1 MENENKLLD
10 HLRWVTGELAQAR
23 QTLRETAERA
33 AEPIAI
39 VGMACRFPG
48 GVDTPEEL
56 WRLLTD
62 ERDAVGE
69 FPADRGWDL
78 ASLHHPDPEHAGT
91 SYVREGGFLAD
102 AAGFDADF
110 FGISPRE
117 ALAMDPQ
124 QRLALETAW
133 EAVERAGMD
142 PKSLRGTDVGVYLGT
157 NGQDYISAARPLL
170 HRVEGHGG
178 TGIAGSVLSGRIAY
192 TLGLRGPAAT
202 VDTACSAS
210 LVALHWAMRALRG
223 GECAMALAG
232 GVTVMSS
239 PATFVE
245 FSRQRGLAPDGRCKP
260 FAAAADGTGWGEGA
274 GMLLLERLSDARRHG
289 HPVLAVLRG
298 SAVNQD
304 GASSAL
310 TAPNGPAQ
318 VRVIQAAL
326 ADARLSPADVDLL
339 EAHGTGTVLGDPIEA
354 QALLTAYGHS
364 RTAPAWL
371 GSVKSNLGHTQA
383 AAGVAGVLKT
393 VLALRHGLLPR
404 TLHVDAPTPK
414 VDWSAGAVRLLTE
427 ARPWPAGDRPRR
439 AAVSAFGVS
448 GTNAH
453 VIVEQAPDAPDAS
466 DASDGRETPGAA
478 DGSAAPGAVAWPLSG
493 RTEAALRAQAAKLAA
508 HLADRPGDRPQDVAL
523 ALATTRSAFA
533 HRAVV
538 VGADR
543 DGLLRG
549 LAALAAGEPAPGVV
563 RGTAGPAGRVAFV
576 FPGQG
581 AQWTG
586 MALELADAFPEFA
599 ARLDECGAALAPHAD
614 WSLRDVLAD
623 PAALERVD
631 VVQPALWAVM
641 VSLAAL
647 WRAHGVEPAAVVGH
661 SQGEIAAA
669 CVAGALTLE
678 DAALLVTA
686 RARALRALTGRGG
699 MVSLPLAEAAARE
712 TIAPWG
718 ERLSVAAVNGPA
730 ATVVSGD
737 AAALDEL
744 LTRAE
749 RDGLRARRIP
759 VDYASHSA
767 HVEAVRAEVLA
778 ATAAVA
784 PRATSIAFVS
794 SVTGEILDTAGLD
807 AAYWYRN
814 LREPVRFDRA
824 ARALLDAGFTTFV
837 EASAHPVL
845 TAALQETDPAVLAVG
860 SLRRDDGGPARF
872 LGSLAEAAVRGV
884 PVDWRPA
891 LPGARPVPLP
901 TYAFQ
906 RERLWLA
913 DTGADPRGR
922 GGEDSAFW
930 SAVHGSADELAAVL
944 GADPAARE
952 PLAAVHPLLAAWHE
966 RRADETA
973 VDSWRYRVDWAPLPA
988 APAAAAPGGRWLA
1001 LAADDPWSEA
1011 VVAALAARMD
1021 LTRIPAYDPDRVAE
1035 LTAGAA
1041 GVIAVLRPGDPD
1053 PLPGLLALVQA
1064 HDRADGGLPL
1074 WCVTRGAV
1082 ATGPADTP
1090 ADPATAQIWGFGR
1103 VAALERPQSWGGLID
1118 LPADGAP
1125 AVRTAEDRA
1134 PGGGE
1139 GTPDA
1144 RTAHGVPD
1152 VRTADGAPDAPAAGG
1167 TVAAGGTGGA
1177 PGAHPADGAADAR
1190 TATAVLDARVA
1201 DRLAAVL
1208 AGPEDQV
1215 AVRGS
1220 GAFGRRLH
1228 RAPAGGAA
1236 PAWRPTGTVL
1246 VTGGTGG
1253 LGAHV
1258 ARWLA
1263 RAGAER
1269 LVLTGRRGPE
1279 APGAGELAAELTALG
1294 AEVDVVACDAAD
1306 RDALARVLAEH
1317 PVTAVFHLAGVE
1329 RYRPLDELTRADLA
1343 EVAAAK
1349 VTGAVLLDELTRDRE
1364 LSAFVLFTSGAGVWG
1379 SSGQAA
1385 YAAANAHLDALAAR
1399 RRAEGLPAT
1408 AVAWGHWDG
1417 AGMSD
1422 GPARAQMLRWGLPA
1436 MAPHRAVAAL
1446 AGALARD
1453 EASLVVAAVDWPV
1466 FAPTFTLARRSPL
1479 LAGLPEAADPADTA
1493 PAPATP
1499 AAALDRAAL
1508 LDLVLAETGAV
1519 LGHISAAA
1527 LPAGRAFQELGFDS
1541 LTAVELRNRLR
1552 DATGLALP
1560 ATLVFDHPTPEAL
1573 ADRLAAE
1580 LDGGLTAAPPTA
1592 APAPA
1597 PAPAQA
1603 ADADDPI
1610 VVVGM
1615 GCRFPGGADSP
1626 ERLWDLVAAGRDAM
1640 TGFPTDR
1647 GWDVTDA
1654 GFTKVGGF
1662 LDAAG
1667 AFDAA
1672 FFGISPREATGM
1684 DPQQRLLLET
1694 AWETVE
1700 RAGIDPATLRGSRTG
1715 VFVGYGGQDYLTSL
1729 YGTPDELQGHLL
1741 TGTSGS
1747 VVSGRLAYVLGLEG
1761 PAVTVDTACSSSLVA
1776 LHWAIRALR
1785 SGECDLALAGGVTV
1799 MATPGVFVEFGR
1811 QGGLAADG
1819 RCKAF
1824 ADAADGT
1831 GWGEGAG
1838 LLLVE
1843 RLSDARRNGHRVL
1856 AVVRGS
1862 AVNSDGASNGL
1873 TAPNGPSQQR
1883 VIRAALADGGLT
1895 PADVDAVEAHGT
1907 GTALGDPIEAQA
1919 LQAVYGQD
1927 RDRPLWIGSV
1937 KSNLGHTQA
1946 ASGAAGLIKTV
1957 MALRHGVL
1965 PATLHVDRPSAQ
1977 VDWTR
1982 GAVSVL
1988 TETTPWPETGVPRRA
2003 AVSSFGVSGTNAHV
2017 VLEQAPPAARTAPAG
2032 DGGPVPWL
2040 VSGRTP
2046 EAVRAQVERLTEDLA
2061 GHPDPVAVARAL
2073 ATTRTAFEYRVAAT
2087 GSDTTAL
2094 LDALAEARP
2103 VAARP
2108 GRTAFLCTG
2117 QGAQR
2122 VGMGAGLYA
2131 AHPAYADAFDA
2142 VCAEFDR
2149 LLDRPL
2155 RDLVLSGP
2163 ADVLDRTAYAQP
2175 ALFAVET
2182 ALAALLR
2189 HWGVTPDLLA
2199 GHSLG
2204 EITAAHLAGVLSLPD
2219 AAALVAARGRLMD
2232 ALPAGG
2238 AMVAVEA
2245 DEDRVRPL
2253 LGDDVSLAA
2262 VNGPRALVLSGREP
2276 AVTEAADRLAAE
2288 GCRTRRL
2295 RVSHAFHSAL
2305 MDPMLAEFRAT
2316 VAALDL
2322 RAPSVP
2328 VVSALTGR
2336 PLTAEEARSPEH
2348 WVRHVRDTVRFH
2360 DAVAG
2365 LAAAGAVR
2373 YLELGPDGVL
2383 TALAQSGLPPAEADE
2398 RDPLAVPLLRA
2409 GRPEPETLTDAL
2421 ARAAA
2426 DGLPVDWH
2434 GYFTGRGGGTVDL
2447 PTYAFRREHYWLP
2460 AGSGTGTAS
2469 AGHPLLSAA
2478 VDLPD
2483 GGLVLTGRLSPAAR
2497 PWLAEHTVRGTALLP
2512 GTALLDLALAAAGRV
2527 AAPGVPELILEAP
2540 LVLPADGAVEVRVTV
2555 GAAEA
2560 DGRRTLALHSRTAD
2574 GDWTRHATGALGEVP
2589 GEPAVTGAWPPADA
2603 RPADLGALY
2612 GRLTDAG
2619 FGYGP
2624 AFQGLRAAWRRG
2636 EGPAAEVYAE
2646 AELPAGVPDADRC
2659 AVHPALLDAVLHAI
2673 GVGGLIT
2680 DPAHGGLPFA
2690 WSGVRVFAPGTRAVR
2705 ARLSR
2710 AGAEGALAV
2719 ELYDADGLPVAAI
2732 GSLRLRPPAAPA
2744 VPDALFET
2752 AWVPVEQGAAP
2763 ARRIALLGTDTAL
2776 AAGLTAAGATLVDAA
2791 DAPGLLVLPVAT
2803 DPGADPVTETH
2814 RATAA
2819 VLTALR
2825 DLLADGASTAR
2836 LAVVTRGALALSA
2849 EESPDPAARAVWG
2862 LVRTA
2867 QTEHPDRI
2875 VLADLDAMDVS
2886 GALDV
2891 SASAASDGS
2900 AGVSGSVDASGSA
2913 GSVGVLTTGAASV
2926 RALPAALTCGEPQV
2940 AVRSGVVSAPRL
2952 TRAGA
2957 DALVLP
2963 DGGWRLQPGST
2974 GTVDG
2979 LTAVPHTDAPLAEG
2993 EVRVAVRAVGVTFR
3007 DVLSVLGL
3015 YPGAP
3020 QPLGIEAAGT
3030 VTETGPGVTDLAAGD
3045 RVFGLLPGS
3054 MGSAAV
3060 ADRRLLAPVPDDW
3073 SFTRAAAVPSAFLTA
3088 WFALHDVARVRAGDR
3103 VLVHAAAGGVG
3114 MAAVQVA
3121 RLLGAEV
3128 FATASPGK
3136 HGVLRGMGLD
3146 EAHVASSRDTG
3157 FADRFPRMDVVLN
3170 SLAGEFVDAS
3180 LRLLGPGG
3188 RFVELGKTDLR
3199 DPAGITYRAVDLAD
3213 AGPDRIQEMLT
3224 DLLALLAAG
3233 DLAHL
3238 PVRGVPMGR
3247 AREAF
3252 RFMAQARH
3260 TGKLV
3265 LTTAP
3270 YGDGTVL
3277 ITGGTGTLGGLVA
3290 RHLVT
3295 EHGVRDLLLVG
3306 RRGTEP
3312 PAVADLRAAG
3322 ARVRV
3327 AACDVSDRAA
3337 LGALLA
3343 DVEPPLTAV
3352 VHAAGVLDD
3361 GTLAS
3366 LTPERLTAV
3375 LRPKA
3380 DAAWHLHELTAGTDL
3395 SAFVL
3400 FSSAAGTF
3408 GAPGQGNYAAANTA
3422 LDALAEHRR
3431 ARGLPAV
3438 SLAWGPWAAE
3448 SAMTGG
3454 LSGGD
3459 RARMTRAGVRPLT
3472 AAEAL
3477 ALLDAA
3483 CRTTSGALAALRLD
3497 TAALTAG
3504 PGAPHAL
3511 LRDLVRRPAGPA
3523 REDTAAQPA
3532 LPERLAGL
3540 GEEQRR
3546 RAVLDVV
3553 RRGAAAVLGHTRVSA
3568 VDTARGFLDLGFDS
3582 LTAVELRNRLT
3593 EATGVRLAA
3602 TVVFDHPTPAALARH
3617 LLTELAPRIQ
3627 AARTAAPAAGDPD
3640 AELRAAIAA
3649 IPLDRLR
3656 QAGLLDELARL
3667 AGLAV
3672 PPQDHPAQ
3680 QQPAPDDH
3688 ADDPADGPEDDGPDE
3703 LMDALDDMSIDD
3715 LIRIA
3720 HDERPRG
3727 N

>member
-33 AEPIAI
+33 TEPIAI

-48 GVDTPEEL
+48 GVSTPEDL
-56 WRLLTD
+56 WRLLAD

-102 AAGFDADF
+102 VAGFDADF

-133 EAVERAGMD
+133 EAVERAGLD

-170 HRVEGHGG
+170 HQVEGHGG
-178 TGIAGSVLSGRIAY
+178 TGIAGSVLSGRVAY

-223 GECAMALAG
+223 GECTMALAG

-245 FSRQRGLAPDGRCKP
+245 FSRQRGLASDGRCKP

-274 GMLLLERLSDARRHG
+274 GMLLLERLSDAQRLG

-326 ADARLSPADVDLL
+326 ADARLAPADVDLL

-354 QALLTAYGHS
+354 QALLTAYGQN

-371 GSVKSNLGHTQA
+371 GSVKSNVGHTQA

-393 VLALRHGLLPR
+393 VLALRHGVLPR

-439 AAVSAFGVS
+439 AGVSAFGVS

-453 VIVEQAPDAPDAS
+453 VIVEQAPETAAEAP
-466 DASDGRETPGAA
+466 AA
-478 DGSAAPGAVAWPLSG
+478 VGGPVPWVLSG
-493 RTEAALRAQAAKLAA
+493 RTESALRAQAAALAA
-508 HLADRPGDRPQDVAL
+508 HLAQRPGDRPRDVAL
-523 ALATTRSAFA
+523 SLATTRSAFE

-538 VGADR
+538 VGADT
-543 DGLLRG
+543 DDLLRG
-549 LAALAAGEPAPGVV
+549 VAAVAAGEPAPGVV
-563 RGTAGPAGRVAFV
+563 RGTAGHLGRIAFV

-581 AQWTG
+581 SQWTG
-586 MALELADAFPEFA
+586 MARELADTSPEFA
-599 ARLDECGAALAPHAD
+599 ARLDECDAALAPHVD
-614 WSLRDVLAD
+614 WSLRDVLGDA
-623 PAALERVD
+623 AALERVD

-647 WRAHGVEPAAVVGH
+647 WQAHGVEPAAVVGH

-669 CVAGALTLE
+669 CVAGALSLE

-712 TIAPWG
+712 VIAPWG
-718 ERLSVAAVNGPA
+718 DRLSVAAVNGPA

-744 LTRAE
+744 LDRAE
-749 RDGLRARRIP
+749 RDGLRAKRLP

-778 ATAAVA
+778 ATAAVT
-784 PRATSIAFVS
+784 PRATGTAFVS
-794 SVTGEILDTAGLD
+794 SVTGAVLDTTGLD

-814 LREPVRFDRA
+814 LREPVRFDLA
-824 ARALLDAGFTTFV
+824 GRALLDAGFTTFIEV
-837 EASAHPVL
+837 SAHPVL

-872 LGSLAEAAVRGV
+872 LASLAEAAVRGV

-891 LPGARPVPLP
+891 LTAARTVPLP

-906 RERLWLA
+906 RERLWLEEDA
-913 DTGADPRGR
+913 GPVTPERGR
-922 GGEDSAFW
+922 EDSAFW
-930 SAVHGSADELAAVL
+930 AAVHGSADELAAVL

-952 PLAAVHPLLAAWHE
+952 PIAAVHPLLAAWHE
-966 RRADETA
+966 RRADASA
-973 VDSWRYRVDWAPLPA
+973 VDSWRYRVDWTPLTASPSA
-988 APAAAAPGGRWLA
+988 GAPAGRWLVV
-1001 LAADDPWSEA
+1001 AADDPWSDA
-1011 VVAALAARMD
+1011 VVTALADRMD
-1021 LTRIPAYDPDRVAE
+1021 LTRVPAYDPYTVAE
-1035 LTAGAA
+1035 LTAGTA
-1041 GVIAVLRPGDPD
+1041 GVVAVLRPDDPD
-1053 PLPGLLALVQA
+1053 PLPGLLALVRA

-1118 LPADGAP
+1118 LPAGA
-1125 AVRTAEDRA
+1125 AVTGGAL
-1134 PGGGE
+1134 PGATGAD

-1144 RTAHGVPD
+1144 RM
-1152 VRTADGAPDAPAAGG
+1152 AG
-1167 TVAAGGTGGA
+1167 
-1177 PGAHPADGAADAR
+1177 D
-1190 TATAVLDARVA
+1190 VLDARLA
-1201 DRLAAVL
+1201 DRLVAAL
-1208 AGPEDQV
+1208 AGTEDQV
-1215 AVRGS
+1215 AVRAS
-1220 GAFGRRLH
+1220 GAFGRRLR
-1228 RAPAGGAA
+1228 RAPAGGTT
-1236 PAWRPTGTVL
+1236 PDWSPTGTTL

-1263 RAGAER
+1263 RAGAEH

-1279 APGAGELAAELTALG
+1279 APGAAELAAELTALG
-1294 AEVDVVACDAAD
+1294 ARVDIVACDVAD

-1317 PVTAVFHLAGVE
+1317 PVDAVFHLAGIE
-1329 RYRPLDELTRADLA
+1329 RYRPLDELTPADLT

-1349 VTGAVLLDELTRDRE
+1349 VTGALLLDELTRDRQ

-1385 YAAANAHLDALAAR
+1385 YAAANTHLDALAAR

-1453 EASLVVAAVDWPV
+1453 EASLVVADIDWPV

-1493 PAPATP
+1493 PAPAAP
-1499 AAALDRAAL
+1499 ADRLDRAAL

-1519 LGHISAAA
+1519 LGHASGTG

-1552 DATGLALP
+1552 DATGLPLP

-1573 ADRLAAE
+1573 AERLAGELTGGQPAE
-1580 LDGGLTAAPPTA
+1580 APGST
-1592 APAPA
+1592 PAPA
-1597 PAPAQA
+1597 AVT
-1603 ADADDPI
+1603 DDDPI
-1610 VVVGM
+1610 VIVGM

-1640 TGFPTDR
+1640 TGFPADR
-1647 GWDVTDA
+1647 GWDVTDT
-1654 GFTKVGGF
+1654 GYTKVGGF

-1667 AFDAA
+1667 AFDAG

-1700 RAGIDPATLRGSRTG
+1700 RAGIDPASLRGSRTG

-1761 PAVTVDTACSSSLVA
+1761 PAVTIDTACSSSLVA

-1927 RDRPLWIGSV
+1927 RERPLWIGSV

-1988 TETTPWPETGVPRRA
+1988 TESTPWPETDVPRRA

-2017 VLEQAPPAARTAPAG
+2017 VLEQAPPAEEAAPAG

-2046 EAVRAQVERLTEDLA
+2046 EAVRAQVERLRADLA

-2073 ATTRTAFEYRVAAT
+2073 ATTRTAFEYRVAAA
-2087 GSDTTAL
+2087 GSDTEAL

-2103 VAARP
+2103 VTARQ

-2155 RDLVLSGP
+2155 RELVLSGP

-2175 ALFAVET
+2175 ALFAVEV

-2189 HWGVTPDLLA
+2189 RWGVTPDLLA

-2238 AMVAVEA
+2238 TMVAVEA

-2262 VNGPRALVLSGREP
+2262 VNGPRALVLSGRED
-2276 AVTEAADRLAAE
+2276 AVDEVAARLAAE

-2305 MDPMLAEFRAT
+2305 MEPMLDEFRAT

-2336 PLTAEEARSPEH
+2336 PLTAEEARSPEY
-2348 WVRHVRDTVRFH
+2348 WARHVREAVRFH
-2360 DAVAG
+2360 DAVRG
-2365 LAAAGAVR
+2365 LAAEGAVR

-2383 TALAQSGLPPAEADE
+2383 TALAQSSLPPAEADE

-2426 DGLPVDWH
+2426 DGLPVDWA
-2434 GYFTGRGGGTVDL
+2434 GYFTGRGGTPVEL
-2447 PTYAFRREHYWLP
+2447 PTYAFQREHYWLP
-2460 AGSGTGTAS
+2460 VHSGDGTAS

-2497 PWLAEHTVRGTALLP
+2497 PWLAQHTVRGSALLP
-2512 GTALLDLALAAAGRV
+2512 GTALLDLALAAAGQA
-2527 AAPGVPELILEAP
+2527 AAPGVAELILEAP

-2555 GAAEA
+2555 GAAET
-2560 DGRRTLALHSRTAD
+2560 DGRRAIALHTRTGD
-2574 GDWTRHATGALGEVP
+2574 GDWTRHATGALGEAP
-2589 GEPAVTGAWPPADA
+2589 GEPTATGAWPPPDA

-2612 GRLTDAG
+2612 AGLADAG

-2624 AFQGLRAAWRRG
+2624 AYQGLRAAWRRG
-2636 EGPAAEVYAE
+2636 EGPAAEVFAE

-2659 AVHPALLDAVLHAI
+2659 PVHPALLDAVLHAI

-2690 WSGVRVFAPGTRAVR
+2690 WTGVRVFAPGTRAVR

-2710 AGAEGALAV
+2710 AGTEGALAV
-2719 ELYDADGLPVAAI
+2719 DLFDADGLPVAAI

-2752 AWVPVEQGAAP
+2752 AWAPVEQGTAP
-2763 ARRIALLGTDTAL
+2763 VRRLALLGADPAL
-2776 AAGLTAAGATLVDAA
+2776 TAGLTAAGAALA
-2791 DAPGLLVLPVAT
+2791 DATDRSAEVLVLPVVT
-2803 DPGADPVTETH
+2803 DPGAAPVAETH

-2819 VLTALR
+2819 VLAALR
-2825 DLLADGASTAR
+2825 DVLADEESTAR

-2849 EESPDPAARAVWG
+2849 EESPDAAARAVWG
-2862 LVRTA
+2862 LVRSA

-2875 VLADLDAMDVS
+2875 VLADLDATD
-2886 GALDV
+2886 
-2891 SASAASDGS
+2891 ASA
-2900 AGVSGSVDASGSA
+2900 
-2913 GSVGVLTTGAASV
+2913 

-2940 AVRSGVVSAPRL
+2940 AVRSGAVSAPRL

-2963 DGGWRLQPGST
+2963 DAGWRLRPGST

-2979 LTAVPHTDAPLAEG
+2979 MTAVPHADAPLADG

-3020 QPLGIEAAGT
+3020 QPLGIEAAGV
-3030 VTETGPGVTDLAAGD
+3030 VTETGPGVTDLAPGD

-3054 MGSAAV
+3054 MGSSAV
-3060 ADRRLLAPVPDDW
+3060 ADRRVLAPVPDGW
-3073 SFTRAAAVPSAFLTA
+3073 GFTRAASVPSAFLTA

-3128 FATASPGK
+3128 YATASPGK
-3136 HGVLRGMGLD
+3136 HGVLRAAGLD
-3146 EAHVASSRDTG
+3146 EAHVASSRDTE
-3157 FADRFPRMDVVLN
+3157 FARRFPEMDVVLN

-3180 LRLLGPGG
+3180 LRLLRTGG

-3199 DPAGITYRAVDLAD
+3199 TDTAGITYRAVDLAD

-3224 DLLALLAAG
+3224 ELLDRLAAG

-3238 PVRGVPMGR
+3238 PVRSVPMGR

-3277 ITGGTGTLGGLVA
+3277 VTGGTGTLGGLVA

-3295 EHGVRDLLLVG
+3295 EHGIRDLVLVG
-3306 RRGTEP
+3306 RQGAETP
-3312 PAVADLRAAG
+3312 VAAELRAAG

-3337 LGALLA
+3337 LAALLA
-3343 DVEPPLTAV
+3343 DIEPPLTAV

-3361 GTLAS
+3361 GTLTS
-3366 LTPERLTAV
+3366 LTPERLAAV

-3380 DAAWHLHELTAGTDL
+3380 DAAWHLHELTEDRDL

-3431 ARGLPAV
+3431 SRGLPAV

-3454 LSGGD
+3454 LSSGD
-3459 RARMTRAGVRPLT
+3459 RARMTRAGVRPL
-3472 AAEAL
+3472 AATEAL
-3477 ALLDAA
+3477 AVLDAA
-3483 CRTTSGALAALRLD
+3483 CRTGAGALAALRLD
-3497 TAALTAG
+3497 TAALTARTG
-3504 PGAPHAL
+3504 TPHAL

-3523 REDTAAQPA
+3523 RDDAENRPA

-3553 RRGAAAVLGHTRVSA
+3553 RRNAAAVLGHARASA

-3593 EATGVRLAA
+3593 EATGLRLSA
-3602 TVVFDHPTPAALARH
+3602 TAVFDHPTPAALARH
-3617 LLTELAPRIQ
+3617 LLAELEPQVRAAESALPSAP
-3627 AARTAAPAAGDPD
+3627 DPD
-3640 AELRAAIAA
+3640 ADLRGAIAA
-3649 IPLDRLR
+3649 IPLERLR

-3667 AGLAV
+3667 AGVAV
-3672 PPQDHPAQ
+3672 PAQDGPAQ
-3680 QQPAPDDH
+3680 QHAAPDDH
-3688 ADDPADGPEDDGPDE
+3688 PDDPADGPEDDGSDD

>member
-56 WRLLTD
+56 WRLMAD

-78 ASLHHPDPEHAGT
+78 ASLHHPDPEHTGT

-326 ADARLSPADVDLL
+326 ADARLAPADVDLL

-453 VIVEQAPDAPDAS
+453 VIVEQAPDAPDAT
-466 DASDGRETPGAA
+466 DASDGCEAPGAA

-508 HLADRPGDRPQDVAL
+508 HLADRPGDRPRDVAL
-523 ALATTRSAFA
+523 ALATTRTAFA

-586 MALELADAFPEFA
+586 MALELADTFPEFA

-837 EASAHPVL
+837 EVSAHPVL

-913 DTGADPRGR
+913 DTRADPRGQ

-944 GADPAARE
+944 GAGPAARE

-1125 AVRTAEDRA
+1125 AVRTAEDWA

-1139 GTPDA
+1139 GTPGA
-1144 RTAHGVPD
+1144 RTAHAVPAA
-1152 VRTADGAPDAPAAGG
+1152 RTADGAPDAPAAGG

-1190 TATAVLDARVA
+1190 TATVVLDARVA

-1294 AEVDVVACDAAD
+1294 AEVHVVACDAAD

-1453 EASLVVAAVDWPV
+1453 EAALVVAAVDWPV

-1519 LGHISAAA
+1519 LGHTSAAA

-1580 LDGGLTAAPPTA
+1580 LDGGLTAAQPTA
-1592 APAPA
+1592 APAPVH
-1597 PAPAQA
+1597 APAQA

-2017 VLEQAPPAARTAPAG
+2017 VLEQAPPAAQSAPAG

-2238 AMVAVEA
+2238 AMVAVET

-2328 VVSALTGR
+2328 LVSALTGR

-2383 TALAQSGLPPAEADE
+2383 TALAQNGLPPAEADE

-2426 DGLPVDWH
+2426 DGLPVDWN
-2434 GYFTGRGGGTVDL
+2434 GYFTGRGGGTADL

-2460 AGSGTGTAS
+2460 AGSGTGTAP

-2540 LVLPADGAVEVRVTV
+2540 LVLPADGAVEIRVTV

-2636 EGPAAEVYAE
+2636 EGPAAEVFAE

-2710 AGAEGALAV
+2710 AGAEGALTV

-2791 DAPGLLVLPVAT
+2791 DAPELLVLPVTT
-2803 DPGADPVTETH
+2803 DPGADPVTATH

-2875 VLADLDAMDVS
+2875 VLADLDAMDTSGAHDVS
-2886 GALDV
+2886 G
-2891 SASAASDGS
+2891 STGS
-2900 AGVSGSVDASGSA
+2900 AGASGSA
-2913 GSVGVLTTGAASV
+2913 GSVDVRTTGAASV

-2963 DGGWRLQPGST
+2963 DGGWRLQPGTT

-2979 LTAVPHTDAPLAEG
+2979 LTAVPRTDAPLAEG

-3073 SFTRAAAVPSAFLTA
+3073 SFTRAAAMPSAFLTA

-3199 DPAGITYRAVDLAD
+3199 DPADLPGVDYRPFDLLRD
-3213 AGPDRIQEMLT
+3213 AGPDRVQSLLTEVVAHAEAGEITGLPTRTWPLT
-3224 DLLALLAAG
+3224 D
-3233 DLAHL
+3233 
-3238 PVRGVPMGR
+3238 

-3252 RFMAQARH
+3252 RFMARAQH

-3265 LTTAP
+3265 LTVAP
-3270 YGDGTVL
+3270 YADGTVL
-3277 ITGGTGTLGGLVA
+3277 ITGAGVLGGLLA
-3290 RHLVT
+3290 RHLVA
-3295 EHGVRDLLLVG
+3295 EHGARDLVLAS
-3306 RRGTEP
+3306 RRGAAAP
-3312 PAVADLRAAG
+3312 GSADLVAELEAAG
-3322 ARVRV
+3322 ATVRFET
-3327 AACDVSDRAA
+3327 CDITDPAA
-3337 LGALLA
+3337 LDALLA
-3343 DVEPPLTAV
+3343 RLTAENPLTAV
-3352 VHAAGVLDD
+3352 VHTAGTLDD
-3361 GTLAS
+3361 GV
-3366 LTPERLTAV
+3366 LTELTADRLPAV

-3380 DAAWHLHELTAGTDL
+3380 DAAWHLHERTAALDL

-3400 FSSAAGTF
+3400 FSSAAATLGTP
-3408 GAPGQGNYAAANTA
+3408 AQANYAAANA
-3422 LDALAEHRR
+3422 FLDALAARRR
-3431 ARGLPAV
+3431 AAGLPGTAT
-3438 SLAWGPWAAE
+3438 AWGLWADA
-3448 SAMTGG
+3448 TG
-3454 LSGGD
+3454 L
-3459 RARMTRAGVRPLT
+3459 TRH
-3472 AAEAL
+3472 
-3477 ALLDAA
+3477 LDAA
-3483 CRTTSGALAALRLD
+3483 DVARAGRRRIVPMAAAEGLALFDAATRTGEAMTLTARLD
-3497 TAALTAG
+3497 LSAPAAG
-3504 PGAPHAL
+3504 PVPAL
-3511 LRDLVRRPAGPA
+3511 LRDLVAAPAGPA
-3523 REDTAAQPA
+3523 AARPVSDAAALVARITALPAPERGPA
-3532 LPERLAGL
+3532 L
-3540 GEEQRR
+3540 
-3546 RAVLDVV
+3546 LDVV
-3553 RRGAAAVLGHTRVSA
+3553 RGQAADVLGHRGTDA
-3568 VDTARGFLDLGFDS
+3568 VAPDRGFKELGFDS
-3582 LTAVELRNRLT
+3582 LTAVELRNRLGA
-3593 EATGVRLAA
+3593 ATGLRLP
-3602 TVVFDHPTPAALARH
+3602 TTLVFDHPNPAALADH
-3617 LLTELAPRIQ
+3617 LLRALLPGESEEATADRI
-3627 AARTAAPAAGDPD
+3627 
-3640 AELRAAIAA
+3640 IA
-3649 IPLDRLR
+3649 
-3656 QAGLLDELARL
+3656 ELARVDSAL
-3667 AGLAV
+3667 GGL
-3672 PPQDHPAQ
+3672 
-3680 QQPAPDDH
+3680 
-3688 ADDPADGPEDDGPDE
+3688 PADGADRARVAAHLRDLAARWDTQETGGEPERAALDGVTADE
-3703 LMDALDDMSIDD
+3703 LFD
-3715 LIRIA
+3715 LI
-3720 HDERPRG
+3720 DRG
-3727 N
+3727 LS

>member
-48 GVDTPEEL
+48 GVHTPEDF
-56 WRLLTD
+56 WRLLAD

-91 SYVREGGFLAD
+91 SYVREGGFLTD

-133 EAVERAGMD
+133 EAVERAGVD
-142 PKSLRGTDVGVYLGT
+142 PKSLRGADVGVYLGT

-178 TGIAGSVLSGRIAY
+178 TGIAGSVLSGRVAY

-245 FSRQRGLAPDGRCKP
+245 FSRQRGLAADGRCKP

-274 GMLLLERLSDARRHG
+274 GMLLLERLSDAQRLG

-326 ADARLSPADVDLL
+326 ADARLAPADVDLL

-354 QALLTAYGHS
+354 QALLTAYGRN
-364 RTAPAWL
+364 RTEPAWL
-371 GSVKSNLGHTQA
+371 GSVKSNVGHTQA
-383 AAGVAGVLKT
+383 AAGVAGVLKS

-414 VDWSAGAVRLLTE
+414 VDWTAGEVRLLTE

-439 AAVSAFGVS
+439 AGVSAFGVS

-453 VIVEQAPDAPDAS
+453 VIVEQAPEDTA
-466 DASDGRETPGAA
+466 GE
-478 DGSAAPGAVAWPLSG
+478 SAAPGATPGPVSLPVPWTLSG
-493 RTEAALRAQAAKLAA
+493 RTGSAVRAQAAALAA
-508 HLADRPGDRPQDVAL
+508 HLADRPGDRPRDVAL
-523 ALATTRSAFA
+523 SLATTRSAFE

-543 DGLLRG
+543 EDLLRG
-549 LAALAAGEPAPGVV
+549 VAAVAAGEPAPGVV
-563 RGTAGPAGRVAFV
+563 RGTAGHTGRVAFV

-581 AQWTG
+581 TQWTG
-586 MALELADAFPEFA
+586 MALELADAYPEFA
-599 ARLDECGAALAPHAD
+599 ARLDECGAALAPHTD

-623 PAALERVD
+623 PAALRRVD

-647 WRAHGVEPAAVVGH
+647 WQAHGVEPAAVVGH

-669 CVAGALTLE
+669 CVAGALSLT

-699 MVSLPLAEAAARE
+699 MVSLPLAEADARE
-712 TIAPWG
+712 AITPWG
-718 ERLSVAAVNGPA
+718 DRLSVAAVNGPA

-737 AAALDEL
+737 ADALDEL
-744 LTRAE
+744 LARSE
-749 RDGLRARRIP
+749 RDGLRAKRIP

-767 HVEAVRAEVLA
+767 HVETVRAEVLA
-778 ATAAVA
+778 ATAAVT
-784 PRATSIAFVS
+784 PRATGITFVS
-794 SVTGEILDTAGLD
+794 SVTGAALDTTGLD

-814 LREPVRFDRA
+814 LREPVRFDLA
-824 ARALLDAGFTTFV
+824 GRALLDAGFTTFV
-837 EASAHPVL
+837 EVSAHPVL
-845 TAALQETDPAVLAVG
+845 TAALQETDPAILAVG

-872 LGSLAEAAVRGV
+872 LASLAEAAVRGV

-891 LPGARPVPLP
+891 LPAARTVPLP

-913 DTGADPRGR
+913 EDTGPAAAGR
-922 GGEDSAFW
+922 GGADSAFW
-930 SAVHGSADELAAVL
+930 TAVHGSADDLAAVL
-944 GADPAARE
+944 GADPTARE
-952 PLAAVHPLLAAWHE
+952 PIAAVHPLLAAWHE
-966 RRADETA
+966 RRADEAA
-973 VDSWRYRVDWAPLPA
+973 VDSWRYRVDWAPLAVPPTA
-988 APAAAAPGGRWLA
+988 GAPTGRWLA
-1001 LAADDPWSEA
+1001 VTADDPWSEA
-1011 VVAALAARMD
+1011 VVAALAERMD
-1021 LTRIPAYDPDRVAE
+1021 ITRVPAYDPDAAAE

-1041 GVIAVLRPGDPD
+1041 GVVAVLRPGDPD
-1053 PLPGLLALVQA
+1053 PLPGLLALLRA

-1082 ATGPADTP
+1082 AVGPADHP
-1090 ADPATAQIWGFGR
+1090 ADPAAAQLWGFGR

-1118 LPADGAP
+1118 LPAHDTTAAP
-1125 AVRTAEDRA
+1125 AADGTPGTRTAD
-1134 PGGGE
+1134 GVL
-1139 GTPDA
+1139 DA
-1144 RTAHGVPD
+1144 RLADRLVAGAEGAEGAEGDGT
-1152 VRTADGAPDAPAAGG
+1152 RTADGALDVRLADRLVAGAAG
-1167 TVAAGGTGGA
+1167 AAGEGT
-1177 PGAHPADGAADAR
+1177 R
-1190 TATAVLDARVA
+1190 TADEVLDARLA
-1201 DRLAAVL
+1201 DRLVAAL
-1208 AGPEDQV
+1208 AGAEDQV
-1215 AVRGS
+1215 AVRAS
-1220 GAFGRRLH
+1220 GAFGRRLR
-1228 RAPAGGAA
+1228 RAPGVGATPGWT
-1236 PAWRPTGTVL
+1236 PAGTVL

-1263 RAGAER
+1263 RAGAGH

-1279 APGAGELAAELTALG
+1279 APGAAELAGELTALG
-1294 AEVDVVACDAAD
+1294 ARVDVVACDAAD
-1306 RDALARVLAEH
+1306 RAALTRVLAEH
-1317 PVTAVFHLAGVE
+1317 PVGAVFHLAGIE
-1329 RYRPLDELTRADLA
+1329 RYRPLDELTPADLA

-1349 VTGAVLLDELTRDRE
+1349 ITGALLLDELTRDRE

-1436 MAPHRAVAAL
+1436 MAPDRAVAAL
-1446 AGALARD
+1446 AGALGRD
-1453 EASLVVAAVDWPV
+1453 ETSLVVADIDWPV
-1466 FAPTFTLARRSPL
+1466 FAPTYTLARRSPL
-1479 LAGLPEAADPADTA
+1479 LADLPEAADPAGTA
-1493 PAPATP
+1493 PAPAAP
-1499 AAALDRAAL
+1499 ADRLDRAAL

-1519 LGHISAAA
+1519 LGHTSAAG

-1580 LDGGLTAAPPTA
+1580 LTGTRPAA
-1592 APAPA
+1592 APATA
-1597 PAPAQA
+1597 PPPSAV
-1603 ADADDPI
+1603 ADDPI

-1626 ERLWDLVAAGRDAM
+1626 DRLWDLVAAGRDAM
-1640 TGFPTDR
+1640 TGFPADR

-1654 GFTKVGGF
+1654 GFTRTGGF

-1667 AFDAA
+1667 EFDAA
-1672 FFGISPREATGM
+1672 FFGISPREATSM

-1700 RAGIDPATLRGSRTG
+1700 RAGIDPASLRGSRTG

-1883 VIRAALADGGLT
+1883 VIQAALADGGLT

-1927 RDRPLWIGSV
+1927 RDRPLWVGSV

-1965 PATLHVDRPSAQ
+1965 PATLHVDRPSTQ

-1988 TETTPWPETGVPRRA
+1988 TETTEWPETGVPRRA

-2017 VLEQAPPAARTAPAG
+2017 VLEQAPPAEETAPAG

-2046 EAVRAQVERLTEDLA
+2046 EAVRAQVRRLRTGLA

-2073 ATTRTAFEYRVAAT
+2073 ATTRTAFEYRVTAT
-2087 GSDTTAL
+2087 GSDTEAL

-2175 ALFAVET
+2175 ALFAVEV

-2238 AMVAVEA
+2238 VMAAVEA
-2245 DEDRVRPL
+2245 DEDRVRPF
-2253 LGDDVSLAA
+2253 LGDDVCLAA
-2262 VNGPRALVLSGREP
+2262 VNGPQALVLSGREE
-2276 AVTEAADRLAAE
+2276 AVDEVAARLAAE

-2295 RVSHAFHSAL
+2295 RVSHAFHSTL
-2305 MDPMLAEFRAT
+2305 MEPMLDEFRAV

-2322 RAPSVP
+2322 RAPAVP

-2336 PLTAEEARSPEH
+2336 PLTAEEARTPEY
-2348 WVRHVRDTVRFH
+2348 WVRHVRETVRFH
-2360 DAVAG
+2360 DAVRG

-2373 YLELGPDGVL
+2373 YLEVGPDGVL

-2398 RDPLAVPLLRA
+2398 RDPLAAPLLRA
-2409 GRPEPETLTDAL
+2409 GRPEPETLADAL

-2426 DGLPVDWH
+2426 DGLPVDWA
-2434 GYFTGRGGGTVDL
+2434 GYFTGRGGTPVEL
-2447 PTYAFRREHYWLP
+2447 PTYAFQREHYWLP
-2460 AGSGTGTAS
+2460 ADAGTDRTA
-2469 AGHPLLSAA
+2469 AGHPLLSA
-2478 VDLPD
+2478 VIDLPD

-2497 PWLAEHTVRGTALLP
+2497 PWLAQHTVRGSALLP
-2512 GTALLDLALAAAGRV
+2512 GTALLDLALAAAGV
-2527 AAPGVPELILEAP
+2527 ADAPGVAELILEAP

-2560 DGRRTLALHSRTAD
+2560 DGRRAIALHTRTGD
-2574 GDWTRHATGALGEVP
+2574 GDWTRHATGAVGEVP
-2589 GEPAVTGAWPPADA
+2589 GEPAVTGAWPPPDA
-2603 RPADLGALY
+2603 RPADLAALY
-2612 GRLTDAG
+2612 GRLADAG

-2624 AFQGLRAAWRRG
+2624 AFQGLIAAWERG
-2636 EGPAAEVYAE
+2636 EGPAAEVFAE

-2659 AVHPALLDAVLHAI
+2659 PLHPALLDAVLHAI

-2690 WSGVRVFAPGTRAVR
+2690 WTGVRVLAPGTRAVR

-2710 AGAEGALAV
+2710 AGTEGALAV
-2719 ELYDADGLPVAAI
+2719 DLFDADGLPVAAI

-2752 AWVPVEQGAAP
+2752 AWVPVEQGSAP
-2763 ARRIALLGTDTAL
+2763 VRRLALTAPDPAL
-2776 AAGLTAAGATLVDAA
+2776 ATALTAAGATLADAA
-2791 DAPGLLVLPVAT
+2791 DRSAEVLVLPVAT
-2803 DPGADPVTETH
+2803 DPGADPVAETH

-2819 VLTALR
+2819 LLTALR
-2825 DLLADGASTAR
+2825 DVLADEEGTAAR

-2849 EESPDPAARAVWG
+2849 DESPDPAARAVWG
-2862 LVRTA
+2862 LVRSA

-2875 VLADLDAMDVS
+2875 VLADLDATD
-2886 GALDV
+2886 
-2891 SASAASDGS
+2891 ASA
-2900 AGVSGSVDASGSA
+2900 
-2913 GSVGVLTTGAASV
+2913 
-2926 RALPAALTCGEPQV
+2926 RALPAALTSGEPQV
-2940 AVRSGVVSAPRL
+2940 AVRSGTVSAPRL

-2963 DGGWRLQPGST
+2963 DGGWRLRPGTT

-2979 LTAVPHTDAPLAEG
+2979 LTAVPHADAPLAEG

-3020 QPLGIEAAGT
+3020 QPLGIEAAGV
-3030 VTETGPGVTDLAAGD
+3030 VTETGPGVTGHAAGD

-3054 MGSAAV
+3054 MGSSAV
-3060 ADRRLLAPVPDDW
+3060 ADQRLLAPLPHDW
-3073 SFTRAAAVPSAFLTA
+3073 GFARAASVPSAFLTA

-3128 FATASPGK
+3128 YATASPGK
-3136 HGVLRGMGLD
+3136 HGVLRAAGLD
-3146 EAHVASSRDTG
+3146 EAHVASSRDTE
-3157 FADRFPRMDVVLN
+3157 FAERFPRMDVVLN

-3180 LRLLGPGG
+3180 LRLLEPGG

-3199 DPAGITYRAVDLAD
+3199 TGTPGIAYRAVDLAD

-3224 DLLALLAAG
+3224 ALLDRLAAG

-3238 PVRGVPMGR
+3238 PVRSVPMGR

-3277 ITGGTGTLGGLVA
+3277 VTGGTGTLGGLVA

-3295 EHGVRDLLLVG
+3295 EHGIRDLVLAG
-3306 RRGTEP
+3306 RQGADTP
-3312 PAVADLRAAG
+3312 VAAELRAAG

-3327 AACDVSDRAA
+3327 AACDVSDRDVLA
-3337 LGALLA
+3337 ALLA
-3343 DVEPPLTAV
+3343 DIEPPLTAV

-3366 LTPERLTAV
+3366 LTPQRLAAV

-3380 DAAWHLHELTAGTDL
+3380 DAAWHLHELTADRDL

-3431 ARGLPAV
+3431 SRGLPAV

-3459 RARMTRAGVRPLT
+3459 RARMSRAGVRPLT
-3472 AAEAL
+3472 ATEAL

-3483 CRTTSGALAALRLD
+3483 CRTGAGALAALRLD
-3497 TAALTAG
+3497 TAALTARTG
-3504 PGAPHAL
+3504 TPHAL

-3523 REDTAAQPA
+3523 REAADTQPA
-3532 LPERLAGL
+3532 LPDRLAGL

-3553 RRGAAAVLGHTRVSA
+3553 RRNAAAVLGHARPTA

-3593 EATGVRLAA
+3593 EATGLRLSA
-3602 TVVFDHPTPAALARH
+3602 TTVFDHPTPAALARH
-3617 LLTELAPRIQ
+3617 LLAELAPLVR
-3627 AARTAAPAAGDPD
+3627 AAENARPAAPDTAPDTEDPED
-3640 AELRAAIAA
+3640 AVRSAIAA

-3667 AGLAV
+3667 AGVAV
-3672 PPQDHPAQ
+3672 PPRDRPAA
-3680 QQPAPDDH
+3680 PRTAPDDP
-3688 ADDPADGPEDDGPDE
+3688 ADDPADGPEDDGSDE